1 MEISAA
7 ENRIYQLETDVDS
20 LVDQND
26 KLKKELR
33 ETTEQLKKKED
44 ESNNRF
50 ELLSK
55 TIDDCLKYRNEI
67 KELEEV
73 LDMIKKILD

>member
-44 ESNNRF
+44 ESNNRI